1 MTAFAIA
8 DDQPD
13 PLAPSTRI
21 GRISAA
27 LIPATPM
34 PLPVI
39 APIVPATCV
48 PWPLGSTQPLPPD
61 DVVYASPTK
70 SSPRSQRTRPDR
82 SGWLAFTPLSMTA
95 TSSAEPVATE
105 SGRRWR
111 FRSYQPHWSGSRG
124 STAVACTGVSTE
136 TLTTPGS
143 ARSSAVAPAT
153 AERATSTVTTS
164 APWAPTT
171 TAETTTELLVAR
183 AGG

>member
-21 GRISAA
+21 GRICAA

-48 PWPLGSTQPLPPD
+48 PCPFGSTQPLPPD
-61 DVVYASPTK
+61 DVVNASPTK

-82 SGWLAFTPLSMTA
+82 SEWLAVTPLSMTA
-95 TSSAEPVATE
+95 TNSPEPVGTE
-105 SGRRWR
+105 PGTRSR
-111 FRSYQPHWSGSRG
+111 FRSYQPH
-124 STAVACTGVSTE
+124 
-136 TLTTPGS
+136 
-143 ARSSAVAPAT
+143 
-153 AERATSTVTTS
+153 
-164 APWAPTT
+164 
-171 TAETTTELLVAR
+171 
-183 AGG
+183 